1 MDLMCSNLNA
11 PRPIMNSLEITAIE
25 KYLDKRQKIKAI
37 IDLSKAWNKPEKA
50 EKWRAKLNKF

>member
-1 MDLMCSNLNA
+1 MCSNLNA